1 MLKGGK
7 RVAFEA
13 PTTLNAPVVLHA
25 TGEAQH
31 VSKDEVLEFL
41 DGFISEKE
49 SLIGADGSAGSI
61 NGDIS
66 LSTALS
72 QLKRIQRDFKG
83 LPPIVLVEGPD
94 FSSAGSNDDDSVTKI
109 AATGGKKTK
118 FTDE

>member
-7 RVAFEA
+7 RVAFNA

-25 TGEAQH
+25 TGTPQH
-31 VSKDEVLEFL
+31 VSKDEVLQFL
-41 DGFISEKE
+41 EGFISDKE
-49 SLIGADGSAGSI
+49 SLIGADGSAGNV

-83 LPPIVLVEGPD
+83 LPPIVLVEGSD
-94 FSSAGSNDDDSVTKI
+94 FSTGEVNNDPVTKS
-109 AATGGKKTK
+109 ASGGTKTK

>member
-7 RVAFEA
+7 RVAFDA

-25 TGEAQH
+25 TGEPQH

-49 SLIGADGSAGSI
+49 SLIGADGSAGGI

-66 LSTALS
+66 LSAALS

-83 LPPIVLVEGPD
+83 LPPIVLFEGPD
-94 FSSAGSNDDDSVTKI
+94 LSSAGSNDDDSVTK
-109 AATGGKKTK
+109 TGGKKTK